1 MSLSTIEWV
10 PYPQKNMS
18 IVECPLK
25 IMQLFTLLS
34 IVFLFS
40 FIFIFIFVEMINILK
55 TLKNSKKSTHTPPPP
70 PPQKKKNYTNTT
82 EFIVKLHLAHPIFKK
97 NAPPQND

>member
-1 MSLSTIEWV
+1 MVTIKWV
-10 PYPQKNMS
+10 PYPQKNVS

-34 IVFLFS
+34 IVVLFS
-40 FIFIFIFVEMINILK
+40 FIFIFVEMINILK

-70 PPQKKKNYTNTT
+70 PKKKKEKKNYTNTT

-97 NAPPQND
+97 NTPPQND